1 MPAPTSLLLIAPTAV
16 ASVASKSPPPSQ
28 PFLIPLDDS
37 EIPHASTSPPV
48 QAQLPA
54 QPRNQSIASLRKGI
68 WPCVDHKIIFY
79 LSNDADH
86 PAASWSTS
94 QVQDWLKRAGFE
106 SFLAKLC
113 DLDGSVLRAITYD
126 VLKDSG
132 VSPVSCM
139 KILMAR
145 DELFAQDI

>member
-1 MPAPTSLLLIAPTAV
+1 MAYATL
-16 ASVASKSPPPSQ
+16 
-28 PFLIPLDDS
+28 
-37 EIPHASTSPPV
+37 
-48 QAQLPA
+48 
-54 QPRNQSIASLRKGI
+54 N
-68 WPCVDHKIIFY
+68 
-79 LSNDADH
+79 ADH
-86 PAASWSTS
+86 PAASWSTI

-106 SFLAKLC
+106 SFLAKLG